1 MKKNRMKGKLRRGE
15 AVFGVSVMIPSPQIV
30 EMIAA
35 AGFDWVLLD
44 CEHGTL
50 TLESVELMAMAAEAS
65 GITAIARPVSRA
77 PEHILQVLD
86 RGVMGVQV
94 PHVNTGADARRVL
107 EAVKYHPLGLRSL
120 AAGTRAAVYDSH
132 GTLAD
137 YVAAANNETLVA
149 SVADRVF
156 SPVGDPPPVGCTV
169 KRRPADLVITRASTG
184 TVFELRFAARLH
196 GPRRDE
202 RVAQPEVVHVRAEP
216 HVARPAAE
224 EAEVRERVEDGRRG
238 RDRRGVLTPGR
249 GTTPLPPPH
258 PGGPAPTGRGRRD
271 AGLGKSAGS
280 CEQRQAGVARRG
292 ALAQAPRT
300 SCRPLQSTSHCGQ
313 DSSALSSPGPLGTM
327 TCYDCRRLVDVPL
340 ESPICRRCGGRDLRH
355 AHPQCRRLVHVYS
368 RSELQ
373 RLGQLHVQGQ

>member
-1 MKKNRMKGKLRRGE
+1 MKKNRMKEKLRRGE

-149 SVADRVF
+149 VQLEDREAIDNIDELLKVDNIDVFFIGPSDLSQSMGHPGNPKAPAVAEAIDSSFRKMIAAGRT
-156 SPVGDPPPVGCTV
+156 PGT
-169 KRRPADLVITRASTG
+169 PATADSL
-184 TVFELRFAARLH
+184 
-196 GPRRDE
+196 
-202 RVAQPEVVHVRAEP
+202 
-216 HVARPAAE
+216 
-224 EAEVRERVEDGRRG
+224 
-238 RDRRGVLTPGR
+238 RGVLDKGVRYIYTH
-249 GTTPLPPPH
+249 LP
-258 PGGPAPTGRGRRD
+258 R
-271 AGLGKSAGS
+271 LLS
-280 CEQRQAGVARRG
+280 
-292 ALAQAPRT
+292 
-300 SCRPLQSTSHCGQ
+300 
-313 DSSALSSPGPLGTM
+313 SSAKSYLG
-327 TCYDCRRLVDVPL
+327 
-340 ESPICRRCGGRDLRH
+340 H
-355 AHPQCRRLVHVYS
+355 ARA
-368 RSELQ
+368 
-373 RLGQLHVQGQ
+373 